1 MIAYFCRKLATM
13 KRRLLAF
20 GIILSLAF
28 NVKAMGSD
36 EDWGSKGHRAV
47 AAIATKYL
55 KPKTRKA
62 IEKLLGAE
70 TLVTVSTYGDEIKS
84 YEEYRKYSSWHYVNI
99 APGLTYAE
107 ADKNEYGDL
116 VQGIRTCKEI
126 LLSDESSEE
135 EKVFYLKMLVHFIGD
150 LHQPLHLGH
159 AEDKGGN
166 DFQVRWFN
174 DGTNLHSLWD
184 TKMIE
189 SYGMS
194 YSELATNFGEVSKT
208 EYKALTSGDVLD
220 WVSEGQDLAEMVYA
234 SAEIGE
240 KLSYRYQA
248 DNYHIIQEQLQ
259 KGGVRLAAFLNEIF
273 K

>member
-13 KRRLLAF
+13 KRRLIAF

-135 EKVFYLKMLVHFIGD
+135 NSTHSYYNTL
-150 LHQPLHLGH
+150 
-159 AEDKGGN
+159 DKGGN

-220 WVSEGQDLAEMVYA
+220 WVSEGQDLAEMVYS

-259 KGGVRLAAFLNEIF
+259 KGGVRLAAVLNEIF